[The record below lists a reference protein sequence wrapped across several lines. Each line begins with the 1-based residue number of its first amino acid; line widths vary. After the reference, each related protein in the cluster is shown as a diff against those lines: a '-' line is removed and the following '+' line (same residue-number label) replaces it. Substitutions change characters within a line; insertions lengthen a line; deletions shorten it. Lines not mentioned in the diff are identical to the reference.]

1 MGLLSALII
10 VIIALVLSFFFAG
23 YETGVISVDRLKLE
37 QDAKK
42 DKKSKELLS
51 FIENPDKFL
60 GTTLLGNN
68 ITQVVIA
75 SVTTFLLN
83 DISELAHGFVSLGL
97 GFIVL
102 VFGEIVPKAL
112 FRDYP
117 DKLVPMLFPLMK
129 FFANLFR
136 PFVFFVSFINKTL
149 VKIFKLRSSSSLAY
163 LTRDD
168 IALFLNSTEQ
178 DDSFEDPQRE
188 MLEDALEFANLE
200 AKNIITPRTDIVAVP
215 EDMPVEDIIELARE
229 EGYTRYPVY
238 RENIDNIIGILIVY
252 DIIKSKK
259 KNLIAKDI
267 IHEPYFAPETM
278 DADELLKEMQNKKK
292 SMAIIVDSYGGTEG
306 IVTIEDIIEEIV
318 GDIEDEYDSDE
329 ERDVEKLSENIWLVK
344 GDVEVDT
351 LIDEYDMNIPEGDY
365 ETVAGLII
373 DKIKRIPVQG
383 QYIDLGEFSI
393 QVLQVTR
400 KKVIKVKITKK

>member
-1 MGLLSALII
+1 MGLLTALII
-10 VIIALVLSFFFAG
+10 ILIALALSFFFAG

-42 DKKSKELLS
+42 SKKSKELLS
-51 FIENPDKFL
+51 FIEKPDRFL

-68 ITQVVIA
+68 ITQVVLA
-75 SVTTFLLN
+75 SVTTFMLSN
-83 DISELAHGFVSLGL
+83 ISEVGHGFVSIGL
-97 GFIVL
+97 GFVVL

-117 DKLVPMLFPLMK
+117 DKLVPLLFPIMK
-129 FFANLFR
+129 LFYTLFL
-136 PFVFFVSFINKTL
+136 PFVKCVTLINNTL
-149 VKIFKLRSSSSLAY
+149 IKVFHLRPSSSLAY

-168 IALFLNSTEQ
+168 LALFLNSTAH

-188 MLEDALEFANLE
+188 MLEDALEFAELE

-215 EDMPVEDIIELARE
+215 EDMPVNEIIELARE

-238 RENIDNIIGILIVY
+238 RESIDNIIGILIVY

-259 KNLIAKDI
+259 RNLVAKDI
-267 IHEPYFAPETM
+267 IHKAYFAPETM
-278 DADELLKEMQNKKK
+278 DADELLREMQNKKK
-292 SMAIIVDSYGGTEG
+292 SMAIIVDPYGGTEG

-318 GDIEDEYDSDE
+318 GDIEDEYDSE
-329 ERDVEKLSENIWLVK
+329 EEKDVEKLSENIWLVK

-351 LIDEYDMNIPEGDY
+351 LIDEHDIAIPEGDY
-365 ETVAGLII
+365 ETIAGLII
-373 DKIKRIPVQG
+373 DNIKRIPVQG
-383 QYIDLGEFSI
+383 QYIDLGVFSI